1 LRNFYSDSLFYGGL
15 GVLNQLTSLF
25 LFPILVRYL
34 SKDEYAIIDS
44 FTVLSGFISVVL
56 FLGLDSGIAR
66 LFADA
71 NDDSERKQIF
81 SQVTF
86 CMLFFLITVLPIIYS
101 YRNIILFNYIGDIS
115 HGDLFGILLI
125 NLFFY
130 LFIQNFLGLFKWTFD
145 KLNYFVL
152 SFGHAILTII
162 ISIYYIKFLDLGLE
176 SVFYGQLSSSSIF
189 IVVGLLQAKKYL
201 TTRISL
207 NYIRSAYCVGIPIC
221 LISVLGNV
229 IFIIERKTIVQYL
242 SLSDIA
248 VYSVSL
254 KIVLILVLFT
264 NTFNTAWTPYAF
276 SIYKK
281 VNSNI
286 IFNRIFISIN
296 SLLFFVIFFLCYF
309 SHTLIEFLAG
319 ADYYDSSSLVAPL
332 LLSRFYAFSSRF
344 ISIGV
349 YIKKKNMYLII
360 PQVFYIYT
368 FLVVAPVLI
377 QKELI
382 MGFCKAILLCSLI
395 SFFIHLF
402 LSYKISDI
410 RFHFLY
416 YIPIMSF
423 TVYLFC

>member
-1 LRNFYSDSLFYGGL
+1 MRNFFSDSIFYGGL

-44 FTVLSGFISVVL
+44 FTVLSGFISVIL
-56 FLGLDSGIAR
+56 LLGLDSGIAR

-81 SQVTF
+81 SQVTI
-86 CMLFFLITVLPIIYS
+86 CMLLFLITVLPIIYF
-101 YRNIILFNYIGDIS
+101 YRNIILFNYIGVIS
-115 HGDLFGILLI
+115 HGNLFGVLLI
-125 NLFFY
+125 NLFLY
-130 LFIQNFLGLFKWTFD
+130 LFIQNFLGLFKWTFE
-145 KLNYFVL
+145 KLNYFIL

-162 ISIYYIKFLDLGLE
+162 ISIYYIKILDLGLE
-176 SVFYGQLSSSSIF
+176 SVFYGQLSSSSVF
-189 IVVGLLQAKKYL
+189 IVVGLFQARKYL
-201 TTRISL
+201 TSRISL
-207 NYIRSAYCVGIPIC
+207 NYIKSAYYVGIPIC

-229 IFIIERKTIVQYL
+229 IFIIERKTIVLYL

-264 NTFNTAWTPYAF
+264 NTFSTAWTPYAF

-281 VNSNI
+281 TNSNI
-286 IFNRIFISIN
+286 IFNKIFIFIN
-296 SLLFFVIFFLCYF
+296 LLLFSIIFFLGYF
-309 SHTLIEFLAG
+309 SHPLIEVLAG
-319 ADYYDSSSLVAPL
+319 SYYYDSSTLVIPL
-332 LLSRFYAFSSRF
+332 LLSRFYTFSSRF
-344 ISIGV
+344 ISIGI
-349 YIKKKNMYLII
+349 YIKKKNFYLII
-360 PQVFYIYT
+360 PQVIYICT
-368 FLVVAPVLI
+368 FFAVAPVLI

-395 SFFIHLF
+395 SFLIHLF

-410 RFHFLY
+410 RFEIAY
-416 YIPIMSF
+416 YIPILSF
-423 TVYLFC
+423 TVYLLC